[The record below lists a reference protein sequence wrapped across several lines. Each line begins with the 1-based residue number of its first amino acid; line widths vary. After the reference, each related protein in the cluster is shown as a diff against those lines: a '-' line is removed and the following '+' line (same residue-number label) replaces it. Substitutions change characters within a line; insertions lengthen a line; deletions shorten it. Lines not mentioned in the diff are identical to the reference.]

1 MKLAV
6 SIVEQFQEFSGL
18 KLNKRK
24 WEGIWRGSRK
34 HERGRI
40 HDMPMKGMIQILG
53 IFYSAEKEAST
64 LENNWTSIIENLI
77 RTIKQ
82 WENRN
87 PTLYGKV
94 IIAKT
99 LLLSQVS
106 HVLQV
111 LALPQSVLI
120 RINTIIY
127 RSLWKRKYKTKKHL
141 RK

>member
-1 MKLAV
+1 MHTNVTKIKQFSGDTTLAANDENDIKQTI
-6 SIVEQFQEFSGL
+6 SIAEQFQEFSGL

-34 HERGRI
+34 HERCRI
-40 HDMPMKGMIQILG
+40 HDIPMKGMIQILG

-64 LENNWTSIIENLI
+64 LENNWTSKIENLI

-99 LLLSQVS
+99 LLLSQFS

-111 LALPQSVLI
+111 LA
-120 RINTIIY
+120 
-127 RSLWKRKYKTKKHL
+127 
-141 RK
+141 

>member
-111 LALPQSVLI
+111 LALPQSVHI

-127 RSLWKRKYKTKKHL
+127 RSL
-141 RK
+141 

>member
-18 KLNKRK
+18 KLNKCK

-40 HDMPMKGMIQILG
+40 YDIPMKGMIQILG

-64 LENNWTSIIENLI
+64 LENNWTSNIENLI

-82 WENRN
+82 
-87 PTLYGKV
+87 
-94 IIAKT
+94 
-99 LLLSQVS
+99 
-106 HVLQV
+106 
-111 LALPQSVLI
+111 
-120 RINTIIY
+120 
-127 RSLWKRKYKTKKHL
+127 
-141 RK
+141 